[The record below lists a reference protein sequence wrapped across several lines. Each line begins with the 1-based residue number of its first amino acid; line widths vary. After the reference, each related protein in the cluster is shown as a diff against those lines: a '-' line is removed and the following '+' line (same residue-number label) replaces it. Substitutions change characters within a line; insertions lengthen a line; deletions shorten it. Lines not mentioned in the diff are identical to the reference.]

1 MRITAALQPDDLAE
15 LDPVCREQHVS
26 PADALH
32 EAVRFY
38 IEREG
43 ALPAID
49 YGDEP
54 DLA

>member
-1 MRITAALQPDDLAE
+1 MEITAAIQPDDLAE
-15 LDPVCREQHVS
+15 LDLVCRQQGIS
-26 PADALH
+26 RFDAL
-32 EAVRFY
+32 ESALRFY

-43 ALPAID
+43 DLPTID